1 LPSGLV
7 SKQQKEEE
15 KMARS
20 GTPPPNHHRR
30 SGGGGSDSTPTTNN
44 HSGDTRKSRPH
55 DQQQSMTLFQR
66 MGGINAV
73 KAVVDEFY
81 SRIQQDGRVQLFF
94 LAISMAHL
102 KRHQVEFLKIAFSHV
117 PDSLDVHNLL
127 LEKHQRLFSS
137 MGLNETHFDIVANH
151 FYDACCVQDVSQSLI
166 DEAAA
171 IITPL
176 RVVFIQ
182 GAQTYGGGGG
192 GGRKARPEQ
201 ATNASPKKSPL
212 RLSPRKNA
220 AGGASPTRSPMRRLG
235 EAMSKLR
242 NNKDRIRIEL

>member
-1 LPSGLV
+1 
-7 SKQQKEEE
+7 
-15 KMARS
+15 MARS

-30 SGGGGSDSTPTTNN
+30 SGGGGGSDGTPTTNN

-127 LEKHQRLFSS
+127 LEKHQRLFAS
-137 MGLNETHFDIVANH
+137 MGLNESHFDIVANH

-182 GAQTYGGGGG
+182 GAQTYGGGG
-192 GGRKARPEQ
+192 RKARPEQ

-212 RLSPRKNA
+212 RLSLRKSGAA
-220 AGGASPTRSPMRRLG
+220 AGAGGGATSPTRSPMRRLG

>member
-1 LPSGLV
+1 
-7 SKQQKEEE
+7 
-15 KMARS
+15 MARS

-30 SGGGGSDSTPTTNN
+30 NGGGGDGTPTTNN
-44 HSGDTRKSRPH
+44 HSGDARKSRPH

-127 LEKHQRLFSS
+127 LEKHQRLFTS

-192 GGRKARPEQ
+192 GRKARPEQ
-201 ATNASPKKSPL
+201 AVSPKKSP
-212 RLSPRKNA
+212 RKNGA
-220 AGGASPTRSPMRRLG
+220 AGASPTRSPMRRLG
-235 EAMSKLR
+235 DAMSKLR